1 MEKCRPPD
9 ISPAIDT
16 LYSVPV
22 RPQLSKVMM
31 SHYKSNLRDIEFN
44 LFEANHIEESLKGPF
59 GEIDSDTAHAVL
71 REIERLAVNDFANSF
86 TAADRNP
93 PYLENGEVRLPS
105 ELKKSLD
112 AYYAGG
118 WDKLSLPTEIGGGG
132 APPSLRWAVAEM
144 LVGANPAAYFYVIG
158 TSMAQV
164 IDQVGTEQQRQQFC
178 RPMLE
183 RNWGG
188 SMVLTESE
196 AGSDVGAG
204 TTKAYHVEG
213 DTYHLDGVKRF
224 ITSGDSDFFEN
235 IVHLVLARPE
245 GSGPGTKGLS
255 MFIVPKYLVKDDGSP
270 GERNGIVTTNLE
282 DKMGIKGS
290 ATCELTLGAD
300 EPCVGY
306 LVGGVHEGIRQMFLV
321 IADARMLIG
330 VKSAS
335 TLSTAY
341 LNALEYAAERVQGAD
356 LARGH
361 DPAAPRVPILRHPN
375 VRRLLMMQKA
385 HAEGLRALALFAAS
399 MQDRA
404 KLDPDEPYWA
414 RLSDLLLPLVKGY
427 SSEKAYQLLAQSLQ
441 VFGGSGFTKD
451 YPIEQYI
458 RDAKIDTVY
467 EGTTGIQALDLLFRK
482 IAKDQ
487 GQTLLRLASQITET
501 VKGGGADS
509 SFEAERAHLGNAL
522 EDLQAQ
528 LGVMGGHLMGAI
540 EDPPE
545 VYLAGLHA
553 NALLEGLAEVL
564 IGWLLIQHAEISLK
578 AIGEADDADRN
589 FYVGKVASAR
599 WFAKTVLPRAALRR
613 SLAEAETGA
622 LMALPDE
629 AF

>member
-1 MEKCRPPD
+1 VD
-9 ISPAIDT
+9 
-16 LYSVPV
+16 
-22 RPQLSKVMM
+22 
-31 SHYKSNLRDIEFN
+31 
-44 LFEANHIEESLKGPF
+44 
-59 GEIDSDTAHAVL
+59 
-71 REIERLAVNDFANSF
+71 DFAASF
-86 TAADRNP
+86 AAADRNP
-93 PYLENGEVRLPS
+93 PYLEDGEVHLPA

-112 AYYAGG
+112 AFYAGG
-118 WDKLSLPTEIGGGG
+118 WDKFSLPTEIGGGG
-132 APPSLRWAVAEM
+132 APPSLHWAVAEM

-158 TSMAQV
+158 TSMARV
-164 IDQVGTEQQRQQFC
+164 IDRVGTEEQRQRFC

-204 TTKAYHVEG
+204 TTKAIHVE
-213 DTYHLDGVKRF
+213 DDVYHLDGVKRF
-224 ITSGDSDFFEN
+224 ITSGDSDYFEN
-235 IVHLVLARPE
+235 IIHLVLARPE
-245 GSGPGTKGLS
+245 GGAPGTKGLS
-255 MFIVPKYLVKDDGSP
+255 MFIVPKYLVNDDGSP
-270 GERNGIVTTNLE
+270 GERNGIITTNLE

-300 EPCVGY
+300 QPCVGY

-341 LNALEYAAERVQGAD
+341 LNALEYAAERVQGPD
-356 LARGH
+356 LTQGH
-361 DPAAPRVPILRHPN
+361 DPEAPRVPILRHPN

-385 HAEGLRALALFAAS
+385 HAEGLRALALYTAS

-404 KLDPDEPYWA
+404 ALQPDEPYWE
-414 RLSDLLLPLVKGY
+414 RLSELLLPLVKGY
-427 SSEKAYQLLAQSLQ
+427 SSEKAYLLLAQSLQ

-487 GQTLLRLASQITET
+487 GATLLRLAGQITET
-501 VKGGGADS
+501 VKGGEGDDPLQ
-509 SFEAERAHLGNAL
+509 AERVLLGNAL
-522 EDLQAQ
+522 EDLQGQ

-540 EDPPE
+540 ADPPE

-564 IGWLLIQHAEISLK
+564 IGWLLIQHAEISLQ
-578 AIGEADDADRN
+578 AMTEADEDDRS
-589 FYVGKVASAR
+589 FYQGKVASAR

-613 SLAEAETGA
+613 SLAEAETGM
-622 LMALPDE
+622 LMELPDA

>member
-1 MEKCRPPD
+1 
-9 ISPAIDT
+9 
-16 LYSVPV
+16 
-22 RPQLSKVMM
+22 M
-31 SHYKSNLRDIEFN
+31 SHYRSNLRDIEFN
-44 LFEANHIEESLKGPF
+44 LFEANHIEEHLTGPF
-59 GEIDSDTAHAVL
+59 GEIDSETARALL
-71 REIERLAVNDFANSF
+71 REVERLAVDEFARSF
-86 TAADRNP
+86 AAADRNP
-93 PYLENGEVRLPS
+93 PYLEDGEVRLPS
-105 ELKKSLD
+105 ELKESLD

-118 WDKLSLPTEIGGGG
+118 WDKFSLPTEIGGGG
-132 APPSLRWAVAEM
+132 APPSLGWAVAEM

-158 TSMAQV
+158 TLMAHV
-164 IDQVGTEQQRQQFC
+164 IDRVGTEDQRQRFC

-204 TTKAYHVEG
+204 RTRAFHVEG
-213 DTYHLDGVKRF
+213 NTYHLEGVKRF
-224 ITSGDSDFFEN
+224 ITSGDSDYFEN

-245 GSGPGTKGLS
+245 EGGPGSRGLS
-255 MFIVPKYLVKDDGSP
+255 MFIVPKYLVNDDGSP
-270 GERNGIVTTNLE
+270 GERNGIVTTNVE

-300 EPCVGY
+300 KPCVGY
-306 LVGGVHEGIRQMFLV
+306 LAGGVHEGIRQMFLA
-321 IADARMLIG
+321 IAEARMLIG

-341 LNALEYAAERVQGAD
+341 LNALEYAAERVQGPD
-356 LARGH
+356 LTRGH
-361 DPAAPRVPILRHPN
+361 DPEAPRVPILRHPN

-385 HAEGLRALALFAAS
+385 HAEGLRALALYTASVQDQAA
-399 MQDRA
+399 
-404 KLDPDEPYWA
+404 LDPDEPYWA
-414 RLSDLLLPLVKGY
+414 RLGDLLLPLVKGY

-441 VFGGSGFTKD
+441 VFGGSGFTRD

-482 IAKDQ
+482 IAKDR
-487 GQTLLRLASQITET
+487 GETLMRLAGQITET
-501 VKGGGADS
+501 VKGGGDS
-509 SFEAERAHLGNAL
+509 DALPAERALLGGAL

-528 LGVMGGHLMGAI
+528 LGVMGGHLMGAV

-564 IGWLLIQHAEISLK
+564 IGWLLIQHAEIALEV
-578 AIGEADDADRN
+578 IGDAGDADRD

-622 LMALPDE
+622 LMDLPDA